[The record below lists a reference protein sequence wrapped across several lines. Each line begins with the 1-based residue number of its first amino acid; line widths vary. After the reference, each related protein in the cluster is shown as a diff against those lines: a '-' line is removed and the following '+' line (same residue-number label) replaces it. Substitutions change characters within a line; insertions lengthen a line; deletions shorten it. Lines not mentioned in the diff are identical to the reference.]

1 MAAENYIES
10 KNYIETETE
19 TETETEIFY
28 ELSQKEQKKILFY
41 LILIDY
47 FL

>member
-1 MAAENYIES
+1 MTVKTLFESENYI
-10 KNYIETETE
+10 
-19 TETETEIFY
+19 ETETEIFY

-47 FL
+47 FF

>member
-10 KNYIETETE
+10 KNYIE

>member
-1 MAAENYIES
+1 MTAENYIKS
-10 KNYIETETE
+10 KNYIK
-19 TETETEIFY
+19 TEIFY

-47 FL
+47 FF